1 MYSPSINNL
10 IRALKKLPSV
20 GERTAERYVFHW
32 LKSGKK
38 EVTELVLNLKELI
51 ETVKSCEICWNFSD
65 QSPCPI
71 CADKKRDNTMI
82 CVVAEPQDLMVIEA
96 TKIFR
101 GRYHVLRSVVDAG
114 DEESI
119 ARMKVQELF
128 ARLSP
133 PARGG
138 AGGGGSAIQEILLAL
153 NPDLP
158 GETTMLY
165 LERELKKLNPKLK
178 VTRLARGLPL
188 GADLRYADEITL
200 GSAIKHRT
208 GDK

>member
-38 EVTELVLNLKELI
+38 EVTELMLNLKELI
-51 ETVKSCEICWNFSD
+51 DTVKSCETCWNFSD
-65 QSPCPI
+65 QTPCPI
-71 CADKKRDNTMI
+71 CADKKRDNTII
-82 CVVAEPQDLMVIEA
+82 CVVAEPQDLMVIEE

-101 GRYHVLRSVVDAG
+101 GYYHVLRSVVDAG

-119 ARMKVQELF
+119 ARMKAKELFERIQKQKEVQE
-128 ARLSP
+128 
-133 PARGG
+133 
-138 AGGGGSAIQEILLAL
+138 IILAL

-165 LERELKKLNPKLK
+165 LERELKKQNPNLK